1 MLRVENSYEDKLV
14 ALDSLAL
21 ILSNTSPE
29 FFMNQN
35 RFLPDLSYSFSQYLI
50 TCF

>member
-1 MLRVENSYEDKLV
+1 MLRIENSYEDKLV

-21 ILSNTSPE
+21 ILFNPLPE
-29 FFMNQN
+29 LFIDQN